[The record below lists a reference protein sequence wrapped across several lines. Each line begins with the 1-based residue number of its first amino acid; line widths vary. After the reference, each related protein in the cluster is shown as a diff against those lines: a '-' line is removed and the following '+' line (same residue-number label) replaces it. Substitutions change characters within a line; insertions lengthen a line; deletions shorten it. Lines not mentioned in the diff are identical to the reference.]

1 MTRSVWES
9 PLNLE
14 RVPRWSLGIGVLA
27 LIPCI
32 IGAFF
37 SPEQFFRSYLSAY
50 LFILGIGLG
59 CLVILMIFHVTG
71 GAWGFVIRRFLEAGA
86 RTLPLLALLIIPV
99 GCGLT
104 FLFHWARP
112 DEVAA
117 DSNLQWKQPYLNVPF
132 WWGRAVLY
140 FVLWIGLAY
149 LLTYWS
155 RRQEE
160 TGNPRFPFLQE
171 KLSAPGLVIYGI
183 CIHFACVDWIMSL
196 ETTFRSS
203 IFGPLT
209 ASGQLL
215 SALAFIVI
223 LLPMLLDR
231 APLRE
236 VLSPNVLSDLGNLL
250 LTLLII
256 WAYMVFFQFMLVW
269 IADLPLEVSWY
280 QDRSR
285 DGWQWVAA
293 ALLVFHFAIPFFLL
307 LIRSLKRDPVTLAR
321 VAALVLLM
329 HLVFVDFQVLPVFR
343 TTSLVQHW
351 MDFLMPIGMS
361 GIWLAFFLWQL
372 KQRPLVATHDENR
385 AHALHLQAEERERNE
400 EAAISHG

>member
-1 MTRSVWES
+1 MTRSVFES
-9 PLNLE
+9 RLDLE
-14 RVPRWSLGIGVLA
+14 RFPLWSLGIGVAA
-27 LIPCI
+27 LLPCI

-50 LFILGIGLG
+50 LFILGVGLG

-86 RTLPLLALLIIPV
+86 RTLPLLALLIIPI
-99 GCGLT
+99 GFGLT
-104 FLFHWARP
+104 FLFRWARP
-112 DEVAA
+112 EEVAA
-117 DSNLQWKQPYLNVPF
+117 DGNLQWKQPYLNVPF
-132 WWGRAVLY
+132 WWGRQILY
-140 FVLWIGLAY
+140 FVLWMGLAY

-160 TGNPRFPFLQE
+160 TGDSRFAFWQR
-171 KLSAPGLVIYGI
+171 KLSAPGLVIYGV

-196 ETTFRSS
+196 QTTFRSS

-215 SALAFIVI
+215 SALALIVI
-223 LLPMLLDR
+223 LLPTLIDR

-236 VLSPNVLSDLGNLL
+236 VLSPDVLGDLGNLL

-256 WAYMVFFQFMLVW
+256 WAYMCFFQFMLVW
-269 IADLPLEVSWY
+269 IADLPFEVSWY
-280 QDRSR
+280 LDRMR
-285 DGWQWVAA
+285 GGWQWVAV
-293 ALLVFHFAIPFFLL
+293 ALLVFHFTIPFFVL
-307 LIRSLKRDPVTLAR
+307 LIRSVKRDPVTLAR
-321 VAALVLLM
+321 VAGLILFM
-329 HLVFVDFQVLPVFR
+329 HLVFIEFQVLPVFR
-343 TTSLVQHW
+343 TTNLLQHW
-351 MDFLMPIGMS
+351 MDVLMPIGMG

-385 AHALHLQAEERERNE
+385 AHALHLQAEERERTE
-400 EAAISHG
+400 EAAIAHG

>member
-1 MTRSVWES
+1 MTRSLFES
-9 PLNLE
+9 SLDLE
-14 RVPRWSLGIGVLA
+14 RVPRWSLGIGLA
-27 LIPCI
+27 ALLPCV

-50 LFILGIGLG
+50 LFILGMGLG
-59 CLVILMIFHVTG
+59 CLVILMISHVTG

-86 RTLPLLALLIIPV
+86 RTLPLLALLIIPI

-112 DEVAA
+112 EEVDA
-117 DSNLQWKQPYLNVPF
+117 DMNLKWKQPYLNVPF

-140 FVLWIGLAY
+140 FVLWMG
-149 LLTYWS
+149 LTYFLNSWS
-155 RRQEE
+155 RQQEE
-160 TGNPRFPFLQE
+160 TGDSRFALWQRN
-171 KLSAPGLVIYGI
+171 LSAPGLVIYGI

-215 SALAFIVI
+215 SALALIVI
-223 LLPMLLDR
+223 LLPMLIDR

-236 VLSPNVLSDLGNLL
+236 VLSPDVLGDLGNLL

-256 WAYMVFFQFMLVW
+256 WAYMCFFQFMLVW
-269 IADLPLEVSWY
+269 IADLPYEVSWY
-280 QDRSR
+280 LDRVR
-285 DGWQWVAA
+285 GEWKWVAA
-293 ALLVFHFAIPFFLL
+293 ALLVFHFTIPFFLL
-307 LIRSLKRDPVTLAR
+307 LLRSVKRNLIPLAR
-321 VAALVLLM
+321 VAALILFMQLI
-329 HLVFVDFQVLPVFR
+329 FVDFQVLPAFR
-343 TTSLVQHW
+343 TISITQHW
-351 MDFLMPIGMS
+351 MDFLMPIAMG
-361 GIWLAFFLWQL
+361 GIWFAFFLWQL

-400 EAAISHG
+400 EAAILHG